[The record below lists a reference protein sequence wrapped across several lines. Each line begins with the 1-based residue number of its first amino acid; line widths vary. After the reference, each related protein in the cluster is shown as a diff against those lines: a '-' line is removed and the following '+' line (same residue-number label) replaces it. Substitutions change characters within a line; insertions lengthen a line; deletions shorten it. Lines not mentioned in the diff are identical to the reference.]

1 MAERE
6 QHDIGLVIARLLL
19 GSLFVVMGYFKFG
32 DIPGVA
38 AWLTEWGLPAGTAL
52 AWVAAIIEMGGGIAL
67 ILGVFPGPVALLLAL
82 YLIPAT
88 LKVHSDVSVDSQV
101 TQLIKNTGII
111 GGLTAIWSC
120 RGGKIRLL

>member
-19 GSLFVVMGYFKFG
+19 GSLFIVMGYYKFG
-32 DIPGVA
+32 DITGVA
-38 AWLTEWGLPAGTAL
+38 EFLTSQGLPAPTAM
-52 AWVAAIIEMGGGIAL
+52 AWLAAIVEMGGGIAL
-67 ILGVFPGPVALLLAL
+67 ILGVFPGPVALVLAL

-88 LKVHSDVSVDSQV
+88 LKFHGDIEVDAQV
-101 TQLIKNTGII
+101 THLIKNTGII
-111 GGLTAIWSC
+111 GGLIAVWAS